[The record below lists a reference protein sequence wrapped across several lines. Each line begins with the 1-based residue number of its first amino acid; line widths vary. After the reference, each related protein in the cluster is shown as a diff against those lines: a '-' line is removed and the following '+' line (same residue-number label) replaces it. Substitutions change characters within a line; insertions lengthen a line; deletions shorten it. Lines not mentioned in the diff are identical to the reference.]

1 MDPFSLVVGIL
12 TLLEAG
18 GTIGKGLKKIITLR
32 KAPDVLLALKNE
44 VVDLQIVVQ
53 DVDDLLRQ
61 HSGITET
68 APIRSVCRA
77 LEQSKETLLVLDS
90 LTAYELTTAIG
101 TGLRLDRSVWLRKET
116 EVLKLRDK
124 TLADRACLSSALT
137 ILAS

>member
-1 MDPFSLVVGIL
+1 MDPLSLVVGIL

-18 GTIGKGLKKIITLR
+18 ATIGKGLEKIIALR
-32 KAPDVLLALKNE
+32 KAPDVLLALNNE

-61 HSGITET
+61 HSEITET
-68 APIRSVCRA
+68 APISSVYRA
-77 LEQSKETLLVLDS
+77 LERSKETPLALDS
-90 LTAYELTTAIG
+90 LIAYELTTAIG
-101 TGLRLDRSVWLRKET
+101 TGLRLDRSLWLRKET

-124 TLADRACLSSALT
+124 ILPGRVCLSSALT